1 MPKQTQL
8 SPDWSRRPK
17 RDHEPAHPPPGTKGR
32 PIMASYNKVFLMG
45 NLTRDPQVKHLPSQM
60 VLAEFGLAVNRRYK
74 TATGEDKE
82 EVAFVDCT
90 AFGRQAETIGQYCT
104 KGKPIFVEGR
114 LKFDT
119 WDDRHGGGKRSKL
132 TVVVEN
138 FQFLGRPMEAEGNG
152 PGNVTAGNPHP
163 GSGAPPVKNGP
174 PAAEQQKMFSGEDR
188 KWRGGNKSAERQP
201 RNRQAAAGAKPG
213 SPVSEDQQFDEADI
227 PF

>member
-1 MPKQTQL
+1 
-8 SPDWSRRPK
+8 
-17 RDHEPAHPPPGTKGR
+17 
-32 PIMASYNKVFLMG
+32 MASYNKVFLMG

-60 VLAEFGLAVNRRYK
+60 VVAEFGLAVNRRYK
-74 TATGEDKE
+74 TAAGEDKE

-90 AFGRQAETIGQYCT
+90 AFGRQAETISQYCT

-119 WDDRHGGGKRSKL
+119 WDDRGGAGKRSKL

-138 FQFLGRPMEAEGNG
+138 FQFLGR
-152 PGNVTAGNPHP
+152 AGED
-163 GSGAPPVKNGP
+163 GSPAPEFVGQ
-174 PAAEQQKMFSGEDR
+174 PARQSVPAPKPIAEQQKMFAGEDR
-188 KWRGGNKSAERQP
+188 KWRGGNKSADRPP
-201 RNRQAAAGAKPG
+201 RKGQNAGAKAG